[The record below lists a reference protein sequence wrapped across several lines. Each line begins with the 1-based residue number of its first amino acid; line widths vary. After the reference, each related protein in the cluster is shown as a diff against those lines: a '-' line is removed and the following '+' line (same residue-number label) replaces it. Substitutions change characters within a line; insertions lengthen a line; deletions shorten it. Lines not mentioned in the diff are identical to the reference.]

1 MAYDFNRMRGEGK
14 RFQQQAA
21 WAYQLG
27 EYRTAFDLYVRAEE
41 CFRRGYPCP
50 GDRVYFMQNWQL
62 TCLEKLAETDPDAYR
77 SYRQKSEEFLKEWP
91 EEVIRARIS
100 PDRQYEAIGF

>member
-1 MAYDFNRMRGEGK
+1 
-14 RFQQQAA
+14 
-21 WAYQLG
+21 
-27 EYRTAFDLYVRAEE
+27 
-41 CFRRGYPCP
+41 
-50 GDRVYFMQNWQL
+50 MQNWQL